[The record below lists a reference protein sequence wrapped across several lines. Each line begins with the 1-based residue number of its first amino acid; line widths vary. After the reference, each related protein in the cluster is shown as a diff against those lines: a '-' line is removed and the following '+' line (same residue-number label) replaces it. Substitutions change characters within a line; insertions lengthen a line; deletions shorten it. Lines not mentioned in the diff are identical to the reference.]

1 MNIIVKPKQF
11 EDHQPLPQ
19 NAGLSAATYDTDFIR
34 ALNQNL
40 ANVLDLRSRAKQAHW
55 NAKGGSFYALHKML
69 NDFCDS
75 LDSIGDEL
83 GERIMVLG
91 GIALGS
97 PYDVVKNSHLPPPA
111 AALSNNADRQ
121 IKALIDCYVA
131 ASQSCQTALLTA
143 IRADH
148 HVSAAILTG
157 LARLLDTQRA
167 FLAAHISIPTAAP
180 QNRR

>member
-1 MNIIVKPKQF
+1 MNTIVKPKQF
-11 EDHQPLPQ
+11 ENHQPLPQ
-19 NAGLSAATYDTDFIR
+19 NVALSPDINDTDFIR

-55 NAKGGSFYALHKML
+55 NAKGGGFYALHKML

-91 GIALGS
+91 GVALGA
-97 PYDVVKNSHLPPPA
+97 PHDVVKNSSLPPPA
-111 AALSNNADRQ
+111 IQSANADRQ
-121 IKALIDCYVA
+121 IKVLIDCYAA
-131 ASQSCQTALLTA
+131 ASRSCEVALLTA

-157 LARLLDTQRA
+157 LAKLLDTQRA
-167 FLAAHISIPTAAP
+167 FLAAHIVPTAAA
-180 QNRR
+180 QHKR